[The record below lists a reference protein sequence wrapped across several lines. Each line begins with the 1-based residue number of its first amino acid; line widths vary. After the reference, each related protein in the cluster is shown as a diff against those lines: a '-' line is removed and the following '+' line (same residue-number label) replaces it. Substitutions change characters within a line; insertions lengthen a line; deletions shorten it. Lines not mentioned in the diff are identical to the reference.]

1 MSPRRVPLFVAV
13 PLTALA
19 LAGCGSAGRT
29 AGDASHHSAG
39 TPHAPATSLRV
50 AATDLRLGDA
60 TAADGRSGLHRLQA
74 GGRIAPDALR
84 SGARDRA
91 GVGAAAGC
99 ADADV
104 QPASDNLST
113 VAAATLCLLNAERA
127 DAGLALLTLNDR
139 LAVAAA
145 EHTRDMV
152 DHQYFAH
159 VTPNGVDLV
168 ARVKP
173 TSYIR
178 SDKSWIVG
186 ENLAWGTGPL
196 ATPRNIVAAW
206 MASPGHRENVL
217 RPVFREIGFGV
228 STGNP
233 RATDGA
239 GATYT
244 TVFGTIGVPE
254 AAEQL
259 EVKPVAGAGRNA
271 AARRAAA
278 RRKARIARR
287 RGHLAGRKVGIAEAR
302 KVAGR
307 KVGIAGARKE
317 AGRKVGIAEAR
328 KLAGRK
334 VGKADIG

>member
-1 MSPRRVPLFVAV
+1 MSPRRVPFLVAV

-29 AGDASHHSAG
+29 AGDASHHAAG

-104 QPASDNLST
+104 QPAADNLAT

-127 DAGLALLTLNDR
+127 DAGLAPLTLNDR
-139 LAVAAA
+139 LAEAAT

-159 VTPNGVDLV
+159 VTPDGVDLV

-178 SDKSWIVG
+178 SDMSWIVG

-244 TVFGTIGVPE
+244 TVFGTIGDPE
-254 AAEQL
+254 AATEL
-259 EVKPVAGAGRNA
+259 EVKPVAARKA
-271 AARRAAA
+271 VTRRAAA

-287 RGHLAGRKVGIAEAR
+287 KGHFAGRKVGIAEAR

-307 KVGIAGARKE
+307 KVGRATARKE

-328 KLAGRK
+328 KPAGRK
-334 VGKADIG
+334 VGRADLG

>member
-1 MSPRRVPLFVAV
+1 MSPRRVPLLVAV

-29 AGDASHHSAG
+29 AGESSHNAAG
-39 TPHAPATSLRV
+39 TPHAPATTQSLRV

-74 GGRIAPDALR
+74 GGRIDPDELR
-84 SGARDRA
+84 AGARDRA
-91 GVGAAAGC
+91 GVGAGASC

-104 QPASDNLST
+104 QPAADNLAT

-127 DAGLALLTLNDR
+127 DAGLVPLTLNDR
-139 LAVAAA
+139 LAEAATV
-145 EHTRDMV
+145 HTRDMV

-159 VTPNGVDLV
+159 VTPDGVDLV

-228 STGNP
+228 TTGNP
-233 RATDGA
+233 RSADGV

-244 TVFGTIGVPE
+244 TVFGTIGDPD
-254 AAEQL
+254 AATAL
-259 EVKPVAGAGRNA
+259 EVKPAAGSHRKSVS
-271 AARRAAA
+271 RRAVA
-278 RRKARIARR
+278 RRKARIAHRNA
-287 RGHLAGRKVGIAEAR
+287 HLAGRKVGIADAR
-302 KVAGR
+302 KKTGR
-307 KVGIAGARKE
+307 KVGIADSRK
-317 AGRKVGIAEAR
+317 AV
-328 KLAGRK
+328 GRK
-334 VGKADIG
+334 VGKTVSRNNGRKVG